1 MINYFTRPG
10 GAYVKIETD
19 TEVVS
24 LILNMPTQKTL
35 SVISNNSEYYNAT
48 VSASTDWTISDQTT
62 FDTNKTEV
70 LNYLTGSL

>member
-1 MINYFTRPG
+1 MTNYYIRPG

-24 LILNMPTQKTL
+24 LVLNMPTQKTL
-35 SVISNNSEYYNAT
+35 SSIFDNSEYYNST
-48 VSASTDWTISDQTT
+48 VSASAAWEVSDQTT